1 MPSSSIIL
9 FIKQG
14 VREKCD
20 RFCRCVHRS
29 STKTGE
35 VYLIGSE
42 NCIESNAI
50 ISY

>member
-1 MPSSSIIL
+1 MPGLLIIL
-9 FIKQG
+9 FIKHG
-14 VREKCD
+14 VMEKCN

-42 NCIESNAI
+42 NCIESKAI